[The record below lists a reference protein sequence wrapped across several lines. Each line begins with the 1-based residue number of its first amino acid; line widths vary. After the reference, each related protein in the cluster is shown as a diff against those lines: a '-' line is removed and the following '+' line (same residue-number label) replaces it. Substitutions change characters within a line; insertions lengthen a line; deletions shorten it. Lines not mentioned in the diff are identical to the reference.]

1 MREKATISPPVQCPQ
16 MVAVFRDEPH
26 FAVPLRAHGQT
37 VPHDSNQARL
47 ELAGRIAELPGIRT
61 VDNSPESLPSSV
73 TVFLDDDHAPARKR
87 TPPRTLCVISRDGL
101 SVHGLC
107 LRDRQHLASQG
118 WGTLV
123 QERVHIYMPRDED
136 EVDVCWTILRH
147 AHCSL
152 LNISARAPG
161 SRHAFDRDLPRFS
174 RTTL

>member
-1 MREKATISPPVQCPQ
+1 

-26 FAVPLRAHGQT
+26 FAVPLRARVSGLS
-37 VPHDSNQARL
+37 HDSNQARL
-47 ELAGRIAELPGIRT
+47 ELAGRIAELPGIHT

-73 TVFLDDDHAPARKR
+73 TVFLDGDHVPARKR

-101 SVHGLC
+101 CVHGLS
-107 LRDRQHLASQG
+107 LRDRRHLASQG
-118 WGTLV
+118 WGTLA
-123 QERVHIYMPRDED
+123 QERVQIYMPRNED

-161 SRHAFDRDLPRFS
+161 SRHAFYRELPRFS